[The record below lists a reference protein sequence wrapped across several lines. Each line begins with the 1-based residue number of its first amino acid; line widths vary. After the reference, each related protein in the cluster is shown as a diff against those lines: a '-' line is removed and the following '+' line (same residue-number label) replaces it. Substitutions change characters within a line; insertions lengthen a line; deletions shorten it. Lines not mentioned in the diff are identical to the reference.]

1 MYFGQWTVEDPKGE
15 LFFVDQKKPD
25 NSSLYWAMSLSR
37 PEMGALDV
45 SDKDSHRLI
54 SIEELPKAVRAVLA
68 TKKVFSE
75 SGGSMGTYLRTV
87 IRVIDEAQGILD
99 PENPENLS

>member
-1 MYFGQWTVEDPKGE
+1 MDIVEDPKGE

-25 NSSLYWAMSLSR
+25 NSSLYWATSLSR

-68 TKKVFSE
+68 TKKVFSRG
-75 SGGSMGTYLRTV
+75 SGGSMGTYLSTV
-87 IRVIDEAQGILD
+87 IRVIDELQGILD